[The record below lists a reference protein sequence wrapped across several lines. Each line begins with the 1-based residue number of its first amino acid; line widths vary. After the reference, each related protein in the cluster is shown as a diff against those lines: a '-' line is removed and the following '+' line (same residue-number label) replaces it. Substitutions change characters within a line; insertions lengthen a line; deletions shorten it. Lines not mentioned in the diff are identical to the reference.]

1 MNYIIIIL
9 SVSFIY
15 FSPFVVFACDEFE
28 RDYII
33 KKLLII
39 QVKNN
44 VIEATDKEFV
54 RMAKRCGFNLLPYDL
69 SDEKKLQKLPYD
81 LSDKINIQKL
91 EESVYKEAVLEKHT
105 SFDSIIVKAANRY
118 RLDPALIKAVIHT
131 ESSFNH
137 TAVSNKNAYGLMQI
151 LYPTTANY
159 LGIYKK
165 SELFDPEVNI
175 EAGTRYL
182 SERIYRFNSLTRA
195 IIAYNAG
202 DSVAERV
209 SHLGDMEKIPA
220 ETRLYLKRVI
230 ILYKQ
235 YAD

>member
-33 KKLLII
+33 KKLIII
-39 QVKNN
+39 QVKND
-44 VIEATDKEFV
+44 VIEASDKEFV

-69 SDEKKLQKLPYD
+69 SDKRK
-81 LSDKINIQKL
+81 IQKL
-91 EESVYKEAVLEKHT
+91 EESVYKEAVLEKHS
-105 SFDSIIVKAANRY
+105 SFDSIIVNAANRY
-118 RLDPALIKAVIHT
+118 SLDPALIKAVIHT

-159 LGIYKK
+159 LGVYKK

-182 SERIYRFNSLTRA
+182 SERIDKFNSLSRA

-209 SHLGDMEKIPA
+209 NHTRDLEKIPA
-220 ETRLYLKRVI
+220 ETKLYLKRVMR
-230 ILYKQ
+230 LYKRYLSSDSQ
-235 YAD
+235 P